1 MTSPVPNTSVYP
13 ARISI
18 FMQLLTQLPRKIPIS
33 SLIPTTI
40 RRKTQPFLLSPSF
53 SSSCKRLQ
61 IGIFRLASSTVHGR
75 VELAVSTGTCS
86 AFEPHPRVKIEH
98 QIKES
103 DENKAVFVI
112 PSFSHSCNICNR
124 TIPSPYLSYRG
135 RAESLYLAVR
145 TRLASASSIVEP
157 EPVFREGKY

>member
-1 MTSPVPNTSVYP
+1 VPYEWQSYKGAGEDTLSKTSVCP
-13 ARISI
+13 VRISI
-18 FMQLLTQLPRKIPIS
+18 FMQPPTFPRKIPIS

-75 VELAVSTGTCS
+75 EELAVSTGTCS
-86 AFEPHPRVKIEH
+86 AFEPHPQVKIEH

-103 DENKAVFVI
+103 DENKAVFVN
-112 PSFSHSCNICNR
+112 PSFSHSCNACNR
-124 TIPSPYLSYRG
+124 TISVPLPTLSRS
-135 RAESLYLAVR
+135 RLAVR
-145 TRLASASSIVEP
+145 LAVSTC
-157 EPVFREGKY
+157 